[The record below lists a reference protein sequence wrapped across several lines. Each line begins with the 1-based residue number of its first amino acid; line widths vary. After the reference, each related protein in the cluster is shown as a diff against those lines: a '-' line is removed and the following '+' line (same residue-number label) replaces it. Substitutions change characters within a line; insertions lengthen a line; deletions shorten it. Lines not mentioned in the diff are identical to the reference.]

1 MFVFE
6 LTGDIIKSKEYPIL
20 SLSYYCMQTHQR
32 ISRVLLVFVATVLW
46 VAPVQ
51 AATTTLTLA
60 HTVGDTVQV
69 SVAAEATAQIK
80 LSYLPPGAA
89 TLSTIIVGT
98 TDSAG
103 KFSTSLSSGGY
114 GIPSGSP
121 VFATVSGVQSPMGL
135 WPTYTSALTLTKTS
149 IQVAVGQKF
158 AIGGSAALIL
168 AANSEPSIMTTSVSG
183 SQITITGVGSGSGTV
198 TVCAMN
204 AGCRSIAV
212 EVGAQTGQ
220 TQITFS
226 PENPVLTVG
235 QSSTVVVLGGGTNG
249 YSITTNTNSSVVDPS
264 FGGGRRAL
272 YLYGNAAGSST
283 LTICSLETS
292 TNCSNLVVTVLDT
305 VSKSLSFTPNNLTLI
320 PGLTQSSTV
329 SGGPDNNYYISSNT
343 NSGIAQAS
351 LVGSVVNV
359 VGGSTAG
366 TATITVC
373 SATVSNRCGTL
384 SVTVNNASAGSSST
398 TIAFSQNVVTVPSGE
413 TTTVTVTGGNNS
425 GYSVSSNSNPSVVT
439 ATVNGTS
446 NVINFTGSAMGS
458 SIVSICSTSASTT
471 CASVYVTVTAS
482 LPTLVVS
489 PATTTIT
496 PGAKVLVSVTGGSST
511 TTIKSNTNASVVSA
525 TLSGNGTGL
534 VLTGGSVPGT
544 SVITVCPTDSITS
557 KCVTLTAT
565 LLGSAPLP
573 TVTPTT
579 PSSTP
584 TPLLFRAEGDH
595 RVFVVSG
602 GKKRWIKTEAEFI
615 AAGYKWSDITLTTTA
630 GLTLYPDAVAGSVTV
645 IITGTL
651 QLNVRQSYSVK
662 SAIVGKVNKGQVFT
676 VLEEKGGWYKIQLSA
691 KITGWISGAY
701 ATKQ

>member
-1 MFVFE
+1 MTLYQKILCSLIVVV
-6 LTGDIIKSKEYPIL
+6 GVMPITL
-20 SLSYYCMQTHQR
+20 P
-32 ISRVLLVFVATVLW
+32 A
-46 VAPVQ
+46 Q
-51 AATTTLTLA
+51 AATTTVLTLA
-60 HTVGDTVQV
+60 HTIGDTVQV
-69 SVAAEATAQIK
+69 SVTAEATAQIK

-114 GIPSGSP
+114 GIPAGSP

-135 WPTYTSALTLTKTS
+135 WPTYTSTLTLNKTN
-149 IQVAVGQKF
+149 IQVAVGQHV

-168 AANSEPSIMTTSVSG
+168 ATNSEPSIMTTSVSG
-183 SQITITGVGSGSGTV
+183 SQITITGVSSGSGTV

-249 YSITTNTNSSVVDPS
+249 YSITTNTNASVVDPS
-264 FGGGRRAL
+264 FGGGYRAL
-272 YLYGNAAGSST
+272 YLYANAAGSST

-305 VSKSLSFTPNNLTLI
+305 VSKTFSFTPNNLTLI

-329 SGGPDNNYYISSNT
+329 SGGPDNSYYISSNT

-351 LVGSVVNV
+351 MVGSVVNV
-359 VGGSTAG
+359 VGGNTAG

-373 SATVSNRCGTL
+373 SATVSNRCGAL
-384 SVTVNNASAGSSST
+384 SVTVNNANTGSSST
-398 TIAFSQNVVTVPSGE
+398 TIAFSQNVVTVPAGE

-425 GYSVSSNSNPSVVT
+425 GYSVSSNSNSSVVT
-439 ATVNGTS
+439 ATVNGSS
-446 NVINFTGSAMGS
+446 NIVNLTGSAMGS
-458 SIVSICSTSASTT
+458 SIVSICSTSAGTT
-471 CASVYVTVTAS
+471 CASLYVTVTAS
-482 LPTLVVS
+482 LPTIVLS
-489 PATTTIT
+489 PSTTTIT
-496 PGAKVLVSVTGGSST
+496 PGSKTLVSVTGGSST
-511 TTIKSNTNASVVSA
+511 TTIKSNTNSSVASA

-534 VLTGGSVPGT
+534 VLTGGSASGT
-544 SVITVCPTDSITS
+544 TVITVCPTDSITS

-565 LLGSAPLP
+565 VLGAVSPP
-573 TVTPTT
+573 TVTPTA
-579 PSSTP
+579 PSP
-584 TPLLFRAEGDH
+584 TQTVVLLKVEGDPKVY
-595 RVFVVSG
+595 RIMD
-602 GKKRWIKTEAEFI
+602 GKKYWIKTEAEFI
-615 AAGYKWSDITLTTTA
+615 AGGYKWNDITLTTVA
-630 GLTLYPDAVAGSVTV
+630 GLALYPDAVTLVVSVK
-645 IITGTL
+645 ITGTL
-651 QLNVRQSYSVK
+651 MLNVRQSNSVK
-662 SAIVGKVNKGQVFT
+662 SAIMGKVRKDQIFT
-676 VLEEKGGWYKIQLSA
+676 VLEEKGGWYKIQASS
-691 KITGWISGAY
+691 KVIGWISGAY